1 MAGDYDY
8 DNFSYIDLRSLSTRV
23 LSVTSSTLPNED
35 VVYIYRTTDGTT
47 ARVRGGKY
55 VEEVPAIID
64 RFQQI
69 ILDLEE

>member
-8 DNFSYIDLRSLSTRV
+8 DAFSYIDIGSMSVEV
-23 LSVTSSTLPNED
+23 LSVTSSTLPNKN
-35 VVYIYRTTDGTT
+35 VVYIYRTSNGTT
-47 ARVRGGKY
+47 TRIMKEKPSTLPTIR
-55 VEEVPAIID
+55 ID

>member
-8 DNFSYIDLRSLSTRV
+8 DNFSYIDISSLGTKV

-35 VVYIYRTTDGTT
+35 VIYIYRTSDGTT
-47 ARVRGGKY
+47 ARIRGTSSKSDTSR
-55 VEEVPAIID
+55 ID
-64 RFQQI
+64 RFKQI